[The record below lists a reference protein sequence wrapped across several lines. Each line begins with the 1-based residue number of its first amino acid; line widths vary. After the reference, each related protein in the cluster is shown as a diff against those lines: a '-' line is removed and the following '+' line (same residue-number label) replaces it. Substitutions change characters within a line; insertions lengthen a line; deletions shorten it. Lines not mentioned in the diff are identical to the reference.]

1 MYLFIKKMI
10 HPFLQGLILSFV
22 REWLVANSHKFYHV
36 GFQPWSDL
44 CLDFNG
50 ALHGG
55 GLATQISL
63 QDWAMVSYIS
73 HMMLFLVSD
82 WLTYVTAEQ

>member
-1 MYLFIKKMI
+1 MI

-36 GFQPWSDL
+36 GFQPRSDL

-50 ALHGG
+50 TLHGG
-55 GLATQISL
+55 GPGHTDLIAGL
-63 QDWAMVSYIS
+63 GNG
-73 HMMLFLVSD
+73 
-82 WLTYVTAEQ
+82 